1 MKQSIDT
8 RNKSAGFTL
17 IEIGII
23 VPILIVMVLIIFDA
37 LMSMIRA
44 STIEAGKVNITYDRQ
59 IAMSNIESDLVLASV
74 YLPEADPD
82 YPDPYDPNGGWSY
95 EGTGEDSRV
104 LVARMYATTLNPL
117 DPNRRPAFQ
126 DDNDPAGVA
135 CQPTNIFS
143 NPVQEYNVIYFIDN
157 GNLLRRRIINTSNTL
172 CSPGQY
178 QKLSCPS
185 QERLDE
191 LGLGGRDSSCS
202 ADDELIAS
210 NVSAF
215 TVKYY
220 GSKTSTTP
228 LPVYSGGTAEDRAE
242 LVTTAADA
250 EITLTLS
257 KKVGGNTVSS
267 TSTLRFSKLNA
278 PVEE

>member
-1 MKQSIDT
+1 MKTQIDI

-44 STIEAGKVNITYDRQ
+44 STLETARINVTYDRQ
-59 IAMSNIESDLVLASV
+59 IAMGNIESDLVLASV
-74 YLPEADPD
+74 YLPTTDTI
-82 YPDPYDPNGGWSY
+82 YPDPYDPTGGWSY
-95 EGTGEDSRV
+95 EGSGQNSRV
-104 LVARMYATTLNPL
+104 LIARMYSTTLNPL
-117 DPNRRPAFQ
+117 DPNRRPSFQ
-126 DDNDPAGVA
+126 NDNEPSNAA
-135 CQPTNIFS
+135 CTPSNLFS
-143 NPVQEYNVIYFIDN
+143 NPVQEYNVIYFVND
-157 GNLLRRRIINTSNTL
+157 GNLFRRKIIDTTAAL

-185 QERLDE
+185 QEDLTAQ
-191 LGLGGRDSSCS
+191 GLGVRDTSCS

-210 NVSAF
+210 GVSAF
-215 TVKYY
+215 NIQYY
-220 GSKTSTTP
+220 GSKNSNTP
-228 LPVYSGGTAEDRAE
+228 LSVYSGDTPQNRAE

-257 KKVGGNTVSS
+257 KTVGGNTVSS
-267 TSTLRFSKLNA
+267 SSTLRFSKLNA
-278 PVEE
+278 PIEE

>member
-1 MKQSIDT
+1 MKTPVDI

-44 STIEAGKVNITYDRQ
+44 STLETAKINVTYDRQ
-59 IAMSNIESDLVLASV
+59 IAMSNIESDLVLASL
-74 YLPEADPD
+74 YLATADTI
-82 YPDPYDPNGGWSY
+82 YPDPYDPDSGWSY
-95 EGTGEDSRV
+95 EGSGQNERV
-104 LVARMYATTLNPL
+104 LIARMYATTLNPL

-126 DDNDPAGVA
+126 NDNEPSNAA
-135 CQPTNIFS
+135 CTSANLFS
-143 NPVQEYNVIYFIDN
+143 NPVQEYNVIYFVSD
-157 GNLLRRRIINTSNTL
+157 GNLFRRRLIDTTNTL

-185 QERLDE
+185 QEDLSAQ
-191 LGLGGRDSSCS
+191 GLGTRDSTCS

-210 NVSAF
+210 DVSAF
-215 TVKYY
+215 NIQYY
-220 GSKTSTTP
+220 GSKTSNTP
-228 LPVYSGGTAEDRAE
+228 LSVYSGDTAENRAE

-250 EITLTLS
+250 EVSLTLS
-257 KKVGGNTVSS
+257 RKIGGNTVSS
-267 TSTLRFSKLNA
+267 SSTLRFSKLNA
-278 PVEE
+278 PIEE

>member
-1 MKQSIDT
+1 MKTVHTSH
-8 RNKSAGFTL
+8 KSAGFTL
-17 IEIGII
+17 IEVGII

-37 LMSMIRA
+37 LMTMIRA
-44 STIEAGKVNITYDRQ
+44 STLEAGKVNITYDRQ

-74 YLPEADPD
+74 YLPTTDSEN
-82 YPDPYDPNGGWSY
+82 PDPYDPSTGWSY
-95 EGTGEDSRV
+95 EGSGQDSRV
-104 LVARMYATTLNPL
+104 LIARMYATTLNPL

-126 DDNDPAGVA
+126 DDDDPVGAA
-135 CQPTNIFS
+135 CQPANLFS
-143 NPVQEYNVIYFIDN
+143 NPVHEYNVIYFVEN
-157 GNLLRRRIINTSNTL
+157 GNLFRRRIINTTTAL

-185 QERLDE
+185 PERLAE
-191 LGLGGRDSSCS
+191 LGLGARDSSCS
-202 ADDELIAS
+202 ADDEVIAT
-210 NVSAF
+210 NVGAF
-215 TVKYY
+215 SVQYY

-228 LPVYSGGTAEDRAE
+228 LSVYTGGNAADRAE

-257 KKVGGNTVSS
+257 KKVGGNTISS

-278 PVEE
+278 PIEE